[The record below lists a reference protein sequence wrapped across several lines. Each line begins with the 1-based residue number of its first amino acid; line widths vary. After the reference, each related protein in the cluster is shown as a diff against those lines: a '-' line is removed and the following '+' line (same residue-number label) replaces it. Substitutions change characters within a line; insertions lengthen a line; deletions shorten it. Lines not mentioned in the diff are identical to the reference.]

1 MWLYCEKYY
10 AIISLNSHLGDMKMK
25 KNNVDNLAVFSDVIS
40 SLVLKATGD
49 VEGLEIIN
57 SKTESKRAGKNKSIV
72 VKFLPNDK
80 VTLDVSVAIKYGYV
94 VPDVVS
100 LAQEKIIS
108 AVEGATKYKVQSV
121 NVQVVSV
128 IVQ

>member
-1 MWLYCEKYY
+1 
-10 AIISLNSHLGDMKMK
+10 MK

-40 SLVLKATGD
+40 SLVLKATSD

-57 SKTESKRAGKNKSIV
+57 SKTDAKRSNKNKSIV

-80 VTLDVSVAIKYGYV
+80 VTLDVLVAIKYGYV
-94 VPDVVS
+94 VPDVIS

-108 AVEGATKYKVQSV
+108 SVEGATKYKVQSV

>member
-1 MWLYCEKYY
+1 
-10 AIISLNSHLGDMKMK
+10 MK

-80 VTLDVSVAIKYGYV
+80 VALDVSVAIKYGYV